1 MDSVLKQFKRIY
13 SDNGKGDVDFSRQE
27 EALRLAINKL
37 NKATQDLVRASEHLN
52 NVAIGVAS
60 SEFKQVH

>member
-27 EALRLAINKL
+27 EQLRLAINKL
-37 NKATQDLVRASEHLN
+37 NQATQDLVRASEHLN
-52 NVAIGVAS
+52 NVAMGVDVPA
-60 SEFKQVH
+60 KQMH